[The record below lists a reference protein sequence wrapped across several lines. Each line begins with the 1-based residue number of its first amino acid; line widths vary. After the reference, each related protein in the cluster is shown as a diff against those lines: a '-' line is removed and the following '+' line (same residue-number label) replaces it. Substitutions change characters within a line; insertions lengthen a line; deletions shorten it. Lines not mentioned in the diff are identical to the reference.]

1 MLSEQTKIAN
11 FITELRKKR
20 GLTQSELA
28 HQLGT
33 SQSAVNRMESG
44 KQNLS
49 MEMLHKLSKALNR
62 EIITLSRGYTNFQ
75 IEGGRKLSGGITTN
89 VSKNA
94 AVGLLCATLLNKGTT
109 TLKHI
114 PRIEEVSR
122 IIEVLKSIGVE
133 VIWNGEEMRI
143 TPPKKLLLNSIDK
156 VAASRTRSIIM
167 FLGPLLHLFNE
178 FRLPPPGGCKLG
190 SRTIRPHLFGLEHF
204 GVKVKLED
212 NNWNVTVGK
221 KPKDGKVIMYEA
233 GDTPTENIIMA
244 AAKLDATTTIKM
256 ASANYS
262 VQDLCYFLQQLG
274 IKIEG
279 IGSTTLVIHGKSVI
293 DEDATY
299 SPSEDP
305 IESMLFIAVA
315 AITKSSITIR
325 RCPIDFLELELLKL
339 EKMGFKYE
347 TIKRYKARNGD
358 TNLVDIKTY
367 SSEMVALDDKIH
379 PDPFPGLN
387 SDNLPFFVPIA
398 TQAKG
403 RTFIFDW
410 MYDNRAIYFAE
421 LNKLGANVVLGD
433 MHRAYIEGPT
443 PLTAADVVCPPAL
456 RPSAII
462 LIAMLAAKG
471 TSMLRNVYSIN
482 RGYEDL
488 ANRLNSLGAKISVV
502 RDF

>member
-28 HQLGT
+28 EQLGT

-75 IEGGRKLSGGITTN
+75 IEGGRKLSGTITTN

-94 AVGLLCATLLNKGTT
+94 AVGLLCASLLNSGTT

-122 IIEVLKSIGVE
+122 IIEVLQSIGVR
-133 VIWNGEEMRI
+133 VQWNGDSLHI
-143 TPPKKLLLNSIDK
+143 TPPKTLKLSKIDK
-156 VAASRTRSIIM
+156 EAASRTRSIIM
-167 FLGPLLHLFNE
+167 FLGPLVHLFE
-178 FRLPPPGGCKLG
+178 DFRLPPPGGCKLG
-190 SRTIRPHLFGLEHF
+190 SRTTRPHIFGLEHF
-204 GVKVKLED
+204 GVKIKLED
-212 NNWNVTVGK
+212 NHWHIRTGK
-221 KPKDGKVIMYEA
+221 KPKDGEVVMYEA

-244 AAKLDATTTIKM
+244 AAKLDAVTTIKM

-262 VQDLCYFLQQLG
+262 VQDLCFFLQQLG
-274 IKIEG
+274 IHIEG
-279 IGSTTLVIHGKSVI
+279 IGSTTLRIHGKSTIHKNVS
-293 DEDATY
+293 Y

-305 IESMLFIAVA
+305 IESMLFISVA
-315 AITKSSITIR
+315 AITKSSITIK

-339 EKMGFKYE
+339 EKMGFKY
-347 TIKRYKARNGD
+347 TILKRYKARNES
-358 TNLVDIKTY
+358 TNLVDIKTHA
-367 SSEMVALDDKIH
+367 SELVALDDKIH

-421 LNKLGANVVLGD
+421 LNKLGANVILGD

-443 PLTAADVVCPPAL
+443 TLGPADIVCPPAL

-488 ANRLNSLGAKISVV
+488 ANRLNSLGARITVV
-502 RDF
+502 RDL

>member
-1 MLSEQTKIAN
+1 MLSEQNKIAN

-28 HQLGT
+28 EQLGT

-75 IEGGRKLSGGITTN
+75 IEGGKKLSGTITTN

-94 AVGLLCATLLNKGTT
+94 AVGLLCASLLNQGTT

-114 PRIEEVSR
+114 PKIEEVSR
-122 IIEVLKSIGVE
+122 IIEVLRSIGVN
-133 VIWNGEEMRI
+133 VQWNGDNLNI
-143 TPPKKLLLNSIDK
+143 TPPKTLKLSKIDK
-156 VAASRTRSIIM
+156 IAASRTRSIIM
-167 FLGPLLHLFNE
+167 FLGPLIHLFDS
-178 FRLPPPGGCKLG
+178 FTLPPPGGCKLG
-190 SRTIRPHLFGLEHF
+190 SRTTRPHIFGLEHF

-212 NNWNVTVGK
+212 NQWNIRVGK
-221 KPKDGKVIMYEA
+221 KPGDGEVVMYEA
-233 GDTPTENIIMA
+233 GDTPTENVIMA

-274 IKIEG
+274 IHIEG
-279 IGSTTLVIHGKSVI
+279 IGSTTLRIHGKSTINQKV
-293 DEDATY
+293 TY

-305 IESMLFIAVA
+305 IESMLFISVA
-315 AITKSSITIR
+315 AITKSSITIK

-339 EKMGFKYE
+339 EKMGFKYK
-347 TIKRYKARNGD
+347 ILARYKARNGSTD
-358 TNLVDIKTY
+358 LVDIKTFA
-367 SSEMVALDDKIH
+367 SELVALDDKIH

-421 LNKLGANVVLGD
+421 LNKLGANVILGD

-443 PLTAADVVCPPAL
+443 PLGPADIVCPPAL

-488 ANRLNSLGAKISVV
+488 ANRLNSLGARITVV
-502 RDF
+502 RDL